1 MKGFIEVTRI
11 YTDIKDK
18 EKVLINVN
26 TIANI
31 SFYKKAN
38 AIEIEFQSNGFMLIA
53 ETYEEIKQ
61 KIKQATEPKLMI
73 DEKGNLKE
81 QKIRELKKRINRY
94 KSDCKAFPHTNYAK
108 YARERYKELREE
120 LKELED
126 EIHND

>member
-61 KIKQATEPKLMI
+61 KIKESQ
-73 DEKGNLKE
+73 EK
-81 QKIRELKKRINRY
+81 
-94 KSDCKAFPHTNYAK
+94 
-108 YARERYKELREE
+108 
-120 LKELED
+120 
-126 EIHND
+126 